1 MRVLAAAR
9 AARGAPLTAE
19 DYPAVRAASDY
30 VGLTSTTNENPMALQ
45 IHGYQ
50 IGGTGAWPPPVK
62 ITADLG
68 APMTDDEWAAKVASL
83 AAAGRSVF
91 AIPVVDGAVR
101 QNVCLHAASSAYFDD
116 LPDLHGIPNPIDAV
130 EVGEW
135 KEVQIE
141 NTGTRMRREFH
152 VGHLRIPDLEDD
164 ETCGETVLRV
174 DGVQDQDGSTWRH
187 IKVLMRYEG
196 EETIE
201 VTRYPAVPRTARAL
215 DAARKVAVGLLTMV
229 EQIEATEMSS

>member
-1 MRVLAAAR
+1 
-9 AARGAPLTAE
+9 
-19 DYPAVRAASDY
+19 
-30 VGLTSTTNENPMALQ
+30 
-45 IHGYQ
+45 
-50 IGGTGAWPPPVK
+50 
-62 ITADLG
+62 
-68 APMTDDEWAAKVASL
+68 VASL
-83 AAAGRSVF
+83 AAAGRAVF
-91 AIPVVDGAVR
+91 AIPMVDGAVR
-101 QNVCLHAASSAYFDD
+101 QNVCLSAASSAYYDD

-141 NTGTRMRREFH
+141 NIGTRMRRTFH
-152 VGHLRIPDLEDD
+152 VGHLCIPDLEDD

-187 IKVLMRYEG
+187 IKVLVRYEG
-196 EETIE
+196 EEETIE
-201 VTRYPAVPRTARAL
+201 FTRYPTVPRTAGAL